1 MLRYYRCPSN
11 RFGHGYKENAYV
23 HNEKTTICYFCGKV
37 GHMTS
42 KCRNLHK
49 TWPSNAFKIDKK
61 GPKRIWVP
69 KDKIILITDIFDHKK
84 YTLIMIPG

>member
-42 KCRNLHK
+42 KCRNLPK
-49 TWPSNAFKIDKK
+49 TKSSNAFKTNKRR
-61 GPKRIWVP
+61 PKNI
-69 KDKIILITDIFDHKK
+69 
-84 YTLIMIPG
+84 